1 MNHRGIHSDFSS
13 SFVIAT
19 FKKTHD
25 ARHVAKLL
33 LIPEWMPQSFTF
45 FCSDHCGSLRAC
57 VREEE
62 EEGSHPSND
71 SSTVVLTVRIPT
83 SFLPVIVRQNLMIGP
98 NAIAKMS
105 MHHNTVLAVSWP
117 EGQLGRCPVASRNR
131 INLCNIQP
139 CLHDESYRCFAPLRQ
154 RVHSRHCHTWQ
165 PRRESQNRMIIPA
178 LRSQSPRLLG

>member
-1 MNHRGIHSDFSS
+1 MFFESYGQSVRKTTANNRVDAAVIHFLF
-13 SFVIAT
+13 FVVTTA
-19 FKKTHD
+19 
-25 ARHVAKLL
+25 VV
-33 LIPEWMPQSFTF
+33 
-45 FCSDHCGSLRAC
+45 C
-57 VREEE
+57 VRVCVRRNRRAS
-62 EEGSHPSND
+62 SHPSND

-139 CLHDESYRCFAPLRQ
+139 CL
-154 RVHSRHCHTWQ
+154 
-165 PRRESQNRMIIPA
+165 
-178 LRSQSPRLLG
+178 